1 MRLLLGLLLVGAL
14 ASPAAAQTRTARF
27 FVDSVTDS
35 TIVFRLGPV
44 DWLRAGST
52 GIAVDPRQR
61 DALIARFRVVSV
73 GEQRATA
80 LITGQTTFVT
90 LDHVALVDEPKRRFW
105 RESSFW
111 VGTLL
116 GGVVGGV
123 AAALSF

>member
-1 MRLLLGLLLVGAL
+1 MRFLFGLLLVGVL
-14 ASPAAAQTRTARF
+14 AAPASAQTRTARF

-44 DWLRAGST
+44 DWLKAGAS

-90 LDHVALVDEPKRRFW
+90 LDHVALIDEPKRRFW

-116 GGVVGGV
+116 GGVMGGL
-123 AAALSF
+123 AALTF